1 MVKHLSVLERSY
13 KALSENDIWDIEY
26 RNIKETA
33 KSTKEKRVEGWHLA
47 NGSAWKPVIHNSIL

>member
-33 KSTKEKRVEGWHLA
+33 KSTKEKSVEGWHLA
-47 NGSAWKPVIHNSIL
+47 NGSAWNPVIHNSIL